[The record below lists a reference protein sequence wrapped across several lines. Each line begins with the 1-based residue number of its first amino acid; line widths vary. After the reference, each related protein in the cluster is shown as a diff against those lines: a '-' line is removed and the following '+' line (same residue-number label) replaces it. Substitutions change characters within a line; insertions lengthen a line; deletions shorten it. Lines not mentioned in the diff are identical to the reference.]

1 MAAGV
6 TAVTGDFAAGDV
18 VNLVSSQNKVIARG
32 LVAFDSD
39 EIPQLLGKSTKEL
52 AAKFGAEYDRELV
65 HRDDLT
71 LL

>member
-1 MAAGV
+1 M

-18 VNLVSSQNKVIARG
+18 VNLLDPEERVIARG

-52 AAKFGAEYDRELV
+52 AAMFGAEYERELV

-71 LL
+71 LI